1 MKIAI
6 GSDHVG
12 YELKGK
18 VIAHLKEKG
27 IEVKDFGTNST
38 ERTDYPIYGEAVANA
53 VASKE
58 FDKGILICGTGVG
71 ISLAAN
77 KVNGIRAV
85 VCSEPYSALLS
96 RQHNDTN
103 ILAFGARVVG
113 LDLALMIVDTWLSGV
128 YEGGRHARRVQM
140 ISDIEERQK
149 INKLYLI
156 KQKEAAET
164 VFCDFFFLELELFF

>member
-1 MKIAI
+1 MMA
-6 GSDHVG
+6 
-12 YELKGK
+12 YQ
-18 VIAHLKEKG
+18 KETG
-27 IEVKDFGTNST
+27 IEVKDFGTNRT

-149 INKLYLI
+149 NK
-156 KQKEAAET
+156 
-164 VFCDFFFLELELFF
+164 